1 MSFCG
6 KIITSLPCF
15 FLPKFVAHNQN
26 YKKIGEIP
34 LSDKRYHTLIET
46 EFLLQRLLIF
56 DKALY
61 TAMHNKLTYVTK
73 MKQHLIAISIVGVG
87 IYLND

>member
-6 KIITSLPCF
+6 KIITSLPYF
-15 FLPKFVAHNQN
+15 FSTKICCPQSKLLN
-26 YKKIGEIP
+26 IGEIP
-34 LSDKRYHTLIET
+34 LSGNRYHILIET
-46 EFLLQRLLIF
+46 EFLLQCLLIF

-73 MKQHLIAISIVGVG
+73 KKQHLIAISIVGVG